1 MRDIKTRYRY
11 GKTNSEGR
19 TPVHVDGAAEPA
31 GHVRKIGRSSSPW
44 HAVGVKET
52 LGTSHPRKYEAAER
66 IVRMVDADTMFA
78 QDVAHRRAR
87 RTTPPQGWQFVSW
100 EEVER
105 QGHRQVRPVHRAP
118 LVAAG
123 ETDRYPDAF
132 AEVPVTLTRVTRLE
146 NGHVVISGRE
156 HGQHS
161 PYVLLMDPAHA
172 ELGALIPDRAAQ
184 YEGHGR
190 CPACEQDTA
199 LYRAGTRLACARTT
213 AADLGVPVDHL
224 PAPADHDSA
233 VWWRVGDS
241 ARRTFELPDHGH
253 AETGRIIETT
263 TDITDRTRRARVDYG
278 GRWAISSAVSALAP
292 LAQEAGPLRHLGTD
306 TAGTPLLA
314 RPRPVAP
321 LCDPLPAGADEAD
334 AVAVPAH
341 AVREGDLILAD
352 FRQAADGAEG
362 AREADHFAIAYTAH
376 PAKPCGECQECHAAA
391 GAADRA
397 LRYVVLSTDEDGCDT
412 WFRNEPV
419 LIISAANLSR

>member
-1 MRDIKTRYRY
+1 MQDIKTRYRY
-11 GKTNSEGR
+11 GKPDSEGR
-19 TPVHVDGAAEPA
+19 TPVHIDGAAEPA
-31 GHVRKIGRSSSPW
+31 GHVRKMGQGT
-44 HAVGVKET
+44 HAWWAAYPGNGVT
-52 LGTSHPRKYEAAER
+52 GTSHTRKYDAAER
-66 IVRMVDADTMFA
+66 IVRVVDAATALA
-78 QDVAHRRAR
+78 QDVAHRRAL
-87 RTTPPQGWQFVSW
+87 RTTPPEGWQFVSW

-105 QGHRQVRPVHRAP
+105 HGYRRVRPVHRAP
-118 LVAAG
+118 LVATG

-132 AEVPVTLTRVTRLE
+132 AELPVTLTQVTRLE
-146 NGHVVISGRE
+146 NGHVVIAGRE
-156 HGQHS
+156 RGQRS

-184 YEGHGR
+184 YAGHGR

-263 TDITDRTRRARVDYG
+263 TDITDRTRQARVDYG

-292 LAQEAGPLRHLGTD
+292 LAREVGPLRRLGTD

-314 RPRPVAP
+314 RPRGE
-321 LCDPLPAGADEAD
+321 LCDPLPAEADEAD
-334 AVAVPAH
+334 AVVIPAH
-341 AVREGDLILAD
+341 AVREGDLILGD
-352 FRQAADGAEG
+352 FGQAADGGEG
-362 AREADHFAIAYTAH
+362 VREANYFPIAYTAH
-376 PAKPCGECQECHAAA
+376 PAKSCGECHECHAV
-391 GAADRA
+391 GDTADRA
-397 LRYVVLSTDEDGCDT
+397 FRYVVLFTNEYVCDT

-419 LIISAANLSR
+419 LIISAENLSR